1 MIFGSL
7 NMQKSNYAVGKETR
21 KKIWKASRNLFYEK
35 GLNATTYDDISKAA
49 GINRALIPY
58 YFKTKHQLG
67 RGVFQE
73 ITEEF
78 YKELDKAIDMA
89 QYSQQLQNNIQSFG
103 YYRLLRNEQ
112 YGRFAAQI
120 FMNEVLTDDMT
131 QSENDYIRA
140 YIRQDTNLT
149 EKEIAILSRLD
160 YGIER
165 EIINLIQ
172 GNEKQAGIDEICIME
187 LRMLLQYCGYSEEEI
202 SELAKKTVEVLNQC
216 RFEVESGFRI
226 RVYK

>member
-1 MIFGSL
+1 
-7 NMQKSNYAVGKETR
+7 MQKSNYAVGKETQ
-21 KKIWKASRNLFYEK
+21 KKIWKAGRKLFYEK
-35 GLNATTYDDISKAA
+35 GLDATTYDDISKAA

-67 RGVFQE
+67 RKIFRE

-78 YKELDKAIDMA
+78 YEELDKAIDLS

-103 YYRLLRNEQ
+103 YYRLLKNEQ

-120 FMNEVLTDDMT
+120 FMNEVFTDDMT

-165 EIINLIQ
+165 EIINVIH
-172 GNEKQAGIDEICIME
+172 GNEKQADIDEICIIE
-187 LRMLLQYCGYSEEEI
+187 LRMLLQYCGYTEAEI
-202 SELAKKTVEVLNQC
+202 NELAMKTVEVLDQC
-216 RFEVESGFRI
+216 QFEVKSGFKI

>member
-1 MIFGSL
+1 M
-7 NMQKSNYAVGKETR
+7 
-21 KKIWKASRNLFYEK
+21 
-35 GLNATTYDDISKAA
+35 
-49 GINRALIPY
+49 IPY

-78 YKELDKAIDMA
+78 YEELDKAIDMA

-202 SELAKKTVEVLNQC
+202 SELARKTVEVLNQC
-216 RFEVESGFRI
+216 RFEVEPGFRI